1 MNPGTSMKVA
11 AALSGGV
18 DSAVAALLLSRQG
31 LTIEGVHLR
40 LGNGSTM
47 PPDLPALAAHLGFPL
62 EILDL
67 RQEFARLVVDYFVDQ
82 YFQGHTPNPCVRCNA
97 VMKFGLLWEKVRET
111 GATHLA
117 TGHYVRL
124 GPGPDGSLR
133 LFRGVDAAKDQS
145 YFLCQISRNLLPH
158 LLFPL
163 GGLTKAAVRA
173 QFQQLGL
180 PAMAGCQ
187 ESQDICFIPQ
197 GDYQEF
203 LWARRGR
210 RGRPGDLVDRQGR
223 ILGRHRGVENYTVGQ
238 RRGLGTPA
246 REPYY
251 VLQIQPKGNQVV
263 IGPKRELYAQGL
275 VARGM
280 NWLIDPPGRDDLLV
294 TATIRY
300 RHPGVQAVLKPGAG
314 DLVEVIFATPQTAVT
329 PGQAVA
335 FYDGDCLLGGAWIE
349 DRLS

>member
-1 MNPGTSMKVA
+1 MVTRSSIKVA

-18 DSAVAALLLSRQG
+18 DSAMAAHLLSRQG
-31 LTIEGVHLR
+31 IEVAGVHLH
-40 LGNGSTM
+40 LGDQAAT
-47 PPDLPALAAHLGFPL
+47 PPDLSALAGRLGLPL
-62 EILDL
+62 EVLDF
-67 RQEFARLVVDYFVDQ
+67 REEFAHLVVDYFVEQ

-97 VMKFGLLWEKVRET
+97 VIKFGLLWHQVKAR

-124 GPGPDGSLR
+124 RPGPDGSWR

-145 YFLCQISRNLLPH
+145 YFLCQIPRGLLPN

-163 GGLTKAAVRA
+163 GELTKQEVRGL
-173 QFQQLGL
+173 FQDLGL
-180 PAMAGCQ
+180 PAVASCQ

-197 GDYQEF
+197 GGYQDF
-203 LWARRGR
+203 LWARRGC
-210 RGRPGDLVDRQGR
+210 RGCPGDLVDRQGR
-223 ILGRHRGVENYTVGQ
+223 ILGRHEGVENFTVGQ

-251 VLQIQPKGNQVV
+251 VLQIQPDCNRVV
-263 IGPKRELYAQGL
+263 IGHRSELFSHGL
-275 VARGM
+275 RARGM
-280 NWLIDPPGRDDLLV
+280 NWLVDPPGRDLVV
-294 TATIRY
+294 TAVIRY
-300 RHPGVQAVLKPGAG
+300 RHPGVQAVLRLKNH
-314 DLVEVIFATPQTAVT
+314 DQVEVDFATPQAAVS

-349 DRLS
+349 ERLA